1 MDLPVPVSVVVV
13 RRALL
18 VLAALLAVS
27 PAAAPASD
35 DALWT
40 LLERGGQVV
49 MIRHAVTTPG
59 VFGRPEARAG
69 QVKQMEPQSGGRF
82 AVAGRLS
89 VR

>member
-1 MDLPVPVSVVVV
+1 
-13 RRALL
+13 
-18 VLAALLAVS
+18 
-27 PAAAPASD
+27 
-35 DALWT
+35 
-40 LLERGGQVV
+40 